1 MAFDLD
7 DEENKATRIANGAS
21 KERKDE
27 NMDIEVGEYVR
38 TKDGIIAQIKSIDY
52 EADIYRFDRIIYIN
66 DFEMKNDVLYNNEM
80 FKKVIARH
88 SKELIDL
95 IDKDDYVNGYKV
107 IKLKDGFANG
117 TMEIVLSNNTI
128 IYRHHS
134 EDIETILTKEN
145 YMANCY
151 KVGGEDEN
159 RRTNKE

>member
-7 DEENKATRIANGAS
+7 DEENEATRKMNGAS

-38 TKDGIIAQIKSIDY
+38 TKDGKIDKVINSNFYMGIYVECEKGLYLIKS
-52 EADIYRFDRIIYIN
+52 
-66 DFEMKNDVLYNNEM
+66 MVK
-80 FKKVIARH
+80 H
-88 SKELIDL
+88 SKKLIDL
-95 IDKDDYVNGYKV
+95 IEVGDYVNGYKV

-134 EDIETILTKEN
+134 EDIETILTKES
-145 YMANCY
+145 YIANCY
-151 KVGGEDEN
+151 KVGGEQVV
-159 RRTNKE
+159 